1 MKRLKPALMSVC
13 MLAAMLLA
21 VFMPA
26 GAAMAAAAHK
36 SLQDFFMAQLSFLEN
51 SSGEKNE
58 IISLICQN

>member
-1 MKRLKPALMSVC
+1 MAMSLVWEQ
-13 MLAAMLLA
+13 
-21 VFMPA
+21 
-26 GAAMAAAAHK
+26 GTRAAMAAAAHK

>member
-1 MKRLKPALMSVC
+1 MKRLKSALMSVC
-13 MLAAMLLA
+13 MLAAVLLA
-21 VFMPA
+21 AFMPA